1 MKGSTLTIALTFAS
15 ALTSASAFADENA
28 FDYTQVRGTDAA
40 TYNALN
46 QETTRLNR
54 YTYGNSVAIQA
65 LTVDQKRQDDFMTK
79 DQARQDAATKGL
91 ATRADDTDLA
101 LIGQNQRN
109 DVQDTRLNGHDQQF
123 ANQDAIND
131 ALSSKL
137 NGMYTDTAGLRS
149 EVRNARREA
158 KQAKA
163 GAAAALAVAG
173 QNMCTLTECGG
184 QIALSGSTM
193 SGYQAVAIGVGVPLS
208 DKWFV
213 NGAYTQSGS
222 VHGGVVSTTY
232 SFR

>member
-1 MKGSTLTIALTFAS
+1 MNRSNLAVALTLAS
-15 ALTSASAFADENA
+15 ALSSASAFADENA

-40 TYNALN
+40 TFNALN

-54 YTYGNSVAIQA
+54 YTYGNSLAIQA
-65 LTVDQKRQDDFMTK
+65 LNVDQKRQDDFITK

-91 ATRADDTDLA
+91 TTRADDTDLA

-109 DVQDTRLNGHDQQF
+109 NVQDTRLNGHDQQF
-123 ANQDAIND
+123 ANQDTIND

-137 NGMYTDTAGLRS
+137 SGMYTDTAGLRS
-149 EVRNARREA
+149 EVRRDRREA
-158 KQAKA
+158 RQ
-163 GAAAALAVAG
+163 GSAAALAVAG

-222 VHGGVVSTTY
+222 VRGGVVSTTY